1 MPGAGHWERKSGLVR
16 GKTPG
21 SGGALQAFGLVIA
34 VTQER
39 AWERGEWERNL
50 GEHSLMGY

>member
-1 MPGAGHWERKSGLVR
+1 MPGAGHWERKSELVR

-39 AWERGEWERNL
+39 AWER
-50 GEHSLMGY
+50 